1 MRVTQKENSLFRIYL
16 RMMLH
21 SLPRTVAWS
30 LLALTAFAL
39 VFWLGR
45 QSRAYVLPLDS
56 TQPSGTMPATDRHE
70 STRLYAHN
78 VMLRKGPHFRVYV
91 RWIRGQMRSTRTG
104 QNPSFDLPESFLLEI
119 EKGVINVKLADIAD
133 YLNSGETGKPPLTNI
148 SIENKDGENKN
159 GEIQVHGTLHK
170 LMPLPVQLQGALSP
184 LPDGRLKFHL
194 NKISVLKIPMKGL
207 LGVFHVNADDL
218 VPKAGVAGVQVSEND
233 LYLDTQR
240 FLPPPH
246 IHGQIT
252 SVTPSGDELKVVYGN
267 ANMDEEKLAQWHNF
281 LRLVGGSLDFGKLTM
296 RQADLTM
303 VDASDD
309 PWFDLDLTNYQAQL
323 VYGTTRMTEKAGIEV
338 YMPDLK
344 NLPPE
349 KRSAKGV
356 TVEWLR
362 NRTTS
367 PPLDVAEKVATAKNP

>member
-1 MRVTQKENSLFRIYL
+1 MIL
-16 RMMLH
+16 RPP
-21 SLPRTVAWS
+21 PRAVAWS
-30 LLALTAFAL
+30 LLAFVAFVV

-45 QSRAYVLPLDS
+45 QSRAYILHADSAAPAGTLPAMD
-56 TQPSGTMPATDRHE
+56 AHE
-70 STRLYAHN
+70 PTRLYAHN
-78 VMLRKGPHFRVYV
+78 LILRKGPHFRVYV
-91 RWIRGQMRSTRTG
+91 RWIRGQLRSTRTG

-119 EKGVINVKLADIAD
+119 EKGFIHVKLADIAD
-133 YLNSGETGKPPLTNI
+133 YINSGESGKPPLTGV
-148 SIENKDGENKN
+148 SIENKDGQ
-159 GEIQVHGTLHK
+159 IQLHGTLHK

-207 LGVFHVNADDL
+207 LSVFHVNAEDL
-218 VPKAGVAGVQVSEND
+218 VPKSGVAGVLVSDND

-246 IHGQIT
+246 IHGQIS
-252 SVTPSGDELKVVYGN
+252 SVTLSNDDLKVVYGN

-303 VDASDD
+303 IDASDD

-349 KRSAKGV
+349 KSSAKGV

-367 PPLDVAEKVATAKNP
+367 PPLDVAEKVATTKNP

>member
-1 MRVTQKENSLFRIYL
+1 M
-16 RMMLH
+16 
-21 SLPRTVAWS
+21 
-30 LLALTAFAL
+30 LALVAFAI

-45 QSRAYVLPLDS
+45 QSRAYILRPDATL
-56 TQPSGTMPATDRHE
+56 PSGTRPAPDGHE
-70 STRLYAHN
+70 PTRLYAHN

-104 QNPSFDLPESFLLEI
+104 QHPSFDLPESFLLEI

-133 YLNSGETGKPPLTNI
+133 YLNSGETGKSPLTDI
-148 SIENKDGENKN
+148 SIENKDGESKN

-170 LMPLPVQLQGALSP
+170 LMSLPVQLRGVLSP

-207 LGVFHVNADDL
+207 LGVFHVNAEDL
-218 VPKAGVAGVQVSEND
+218 VPSSGVEGVQVSEND

-246 IHGQIT
+246 IQGQIS
-252 SVTPSGDELKVVYGN
+252 SVTPSGEELKVIYGN
-267 ANMDEEKLAQWHNF
+267 ADTDEQKLAQWHNF
-281 LRLVGGSLDFGKLTM
+281 LRLVGGSLDFGKLSM

-303 VDASDD
+303 IDATDD
-309 PWFDLDLTNYQAQL
+309 PWFELDLANYQAQL
-323 VYGTTRMTEKAGIEV
+323 VYGTTRMTEKAGVEV

-349 KRSAKGV
+349 KRSTKGV

-362 NRTTS
+362 NRNTS
-367 PPLDVAEKVATAKNP
+367 PPLDVEKVAETKNP